1 MDKQQTLAWLL
12 KNKDVLKIAAIGKK
26 AAIPNLYHIVT
37 GRKDGHGTL
46 YTLAD
51 KHVDKLVKEIENIRK

>member
-1 MDKQQTLAWLL
+1 MDKQQLLNWLL
-12 KNKDVLKIAAIGKK
+12 KNKDVLKISAIGKK

-37 GRKDGHGTL
+37 SRKDGHGNV

-51 KHVDKLVKEIENIRK
+51 KHLPALSREIENIRK